1 MVYTVVFL
9 EEGQML
15 TIREYAKTRN
25 VAYES
30 VRKQVKRYSKE
41 LKGHTVKDGA
51 TMLDDYAM
59 DFLDKHRM
67 KREVNLIQEP
77 DNEEVTQEIHNLK
90 TEIEQLKQKLV
101 DAQTEIINAKNET
114 LAAHTKYQ
122 DLLERN
128 QLLLEQKDSELQAYH
143 KTIFGLYRKG

>member
-1 MVYTVVFL
+1 
-9 EEGQML
+9 ML

-30 VRKQVKRYSKE
+30 VRKQVKRYAKE

-67 KREVNLIQEP
+67 KREVSIVQEP
-77 DNEEVTQEIHNLK
+77 DAEETAQEITNLRA
-90 TEIEQLKQKLV
+90 EIEQLKQKLV
-101 DAQTEIINAKNET
+101 DAQTEIIKAKDET
-114 LAAHTKYQ
+114 LATHSKYQ
-122 DLLERN
+122 ELLERN
-128 QLLLEQKDSELQAYH
+128 QLLLEQKDIELQTYH

>member
-1 MVYTVVFL
+1 M
-9 EEGQML
+9 Q
-15 TIREYAKTRN
+15 TIRDYAKTRN

-51 TMLDDYAM
+51 TMLDDFAIE
-59 DFLDKHRM
+59 FLDKHRM
-67 KREVNLIQEP
+67 KRDVNVIQEP
-77 DNEEVTQEIHNLK
+77 DAQETQQEIINLRA
-90 TEIEQLKQKLV
+90 EIEQLKQKLV

-114 LAAHTKYQ
+114 LATHTKYQ
-122 DLLERN
+122 ELLERN
-128 QLLLEQKDSELQAYH
+128 QLLLEQKDTELQTYH

>member
-1 MVYTVVFL
+1 
-9 EEGQML
+9 ML

-59 DFLDKHRM
+59 EFLDKHRM
-67 KREVNLIQEP
+67 KREVNVIQEP
-77 DNEEVTQEIHNLK
+77 DKGETAQEIINLRA
-90 TEIEQLKQKLV
+90 EIEQLKQKLL
-101 DAQTEIINAKNET
+101 DANTEIMNAQKKTIAIEEEYREYIRN
-114 LAAHTKYQ
+114 
-122 DLLERN
+122 N
-128 QLLLEQKDSELQAYH
+128 QLLITQKDTELQSYH
-143 KTIFGLYRKG
+143 KTIFGLYRKD